1 MKICLLTRRFALE
14 TGGIGRVSI
23 ALRDGLRELGHEV
36 YTVATT
42 EEDLVHYFKYS
53 FFDIRRK
60 IPKGYDIY
68 HAITPMESIWL
79 PKHKSVATIL
89 DIIPIT
95 HPEKH
100 GARMGGNRIK
110 YTIGR
115 TCFDIGCRQA
125 AKSAKVVCISEHVR
139 GEFEQHYPRSRGKT
153 SVIRLG
159 IRDDLNPK
167 KKPDNVLRLGYLGQL
182 DRRKRVDVLI
192 EAFKKSKIDG
202 ELVIA
207 GKGFNEREMWARAM
221 GDARIRLLGYIEDGE
236 LLEFY
241 SSIDCLVFP
250 TSIEGY
256 GLPPVEAMA
265 CKKPVIVLKDAIIPD
280 EVKSRCIQVD
290 SLEQA
295 FMVLEHGWFEQWESQ
310 ILSNYYF
317 AKEHSWKKCIES
329 YVKLYEGV
337 IGCHS

>member
-36 YTVATT
+36 YTVATA

-53 FFDIRRK
+53 FFDIRHK
-60 IPKGYDIY
+60 IPKDCDVY
-68 HAITPMESIWL
+68 HAVTPMESIWL
-79 PKHKSVATIL
+79 PKRKSVATIL

-95 HPEKH
+95 NPDKH
-100 GARMGGNRIK
+100 GARMGGNPIK

-125 AKSAKVVCISEHVR
+125 ARCARVACISEQGKR
-139 GEFEQHYPRSRGKT
+139 EIEEHYPRSQGKV

-159 IRDDLNPK
+159 IRDDLEPK
-167 KKPDNVLRLGYLGQL
+167 PKPDEVVRIGYLGQL
-182 DRRKRVDVLI
+182 DRRKRIDVLI
-192 EAFKKSKIDG
+192 EDFKRTTLDA

-221 GDARIRLLGYIEDGE
+221 GDRRISLLGYIEDGE
-236 LLEFY
+236 LLDFY
-241 SSIDCLVFP
+241 SSIDYLVFP
-250 TSIEGY
+250 SAIEGY

-265 CKKPVIVLKDAIIPD
+265 CKTPVIVLKDAIIPE
-280 EVKSRCIQVD
+280 EVKSRCIQLD
-290 SLEQA
+290 RLEDFFTILQ
-295 FMVLEHGWFEQWESQ
+295 VGWFEQWESQ
-310 ILSNYYF
+310 VQSNYHF
-317 AKEHSWKKCIES
+317 AKEHSWGETIKA
-329 YVKLYEGV
+329 YLALYQDISG
-337 IGCHS
+337 